1 MKAGT
6 GKSRPDRH
14 RISLF
19 LLKYRNFGKN
29 SNPGKNRE
37 KPAKSVSKSVEE
49 FSRPDCRIPY
59 LRGKLPAGKS
69 RFRP

>member
-19 LLKYRNFGKN
+19 LLKYRSYGKN

-37 KPAKSVSKSVEE
+37 KPAKIGVE
-49 FSRPDCRIPY
+49 I
-59 LRGKLPAGKS
+59 G
-69 RFRP
+69 